1 MSPTPWLVAVTAV
14 AVVSDAM
21 LLPFYPQFFA
31 ERFGV
36 ADPSHIG
43 LYLAMS
49 CLVVLLALPV
59 WAHLAR
65 RLGTLRL
72 LIGTQVVAGALSLSC
87 AVVTSLP
94 MFWGLSL
101 AMLVAKASYLL
112 VYPYLMHLEPPGR
125 HAPLIGT
132 LSVVVHAGGIL
143 GAMIGGLVL
152 EHWQAAQVFRVMAV
166 SDALQVAVCLLLLRH
181 GRTPHA
187 VPASPPAA
195 GTNGAIL
202 RLGLVMLLFY
212 FSAHLARPFFARYW
226 ELASGLPG
234 EVLAGAVFAI
244 PGGVAV
250 ALLALDLLARRPAG
264 HAIVLPLG
272 IGLTGLLLQAS
283 GEVVALLA
291 GRLLFGWALFRVTVR
306 LEVRLFR
313 LSTPA
318 RYASDFSKIHVF
330 QGLGVLVA
338 SWGAGRLVDAFG
350 LASPFLVAALGFVLC
365 ALAHRLLL
373 AREET
378 TPQRFPDPASART

>member
-36 ADPSHIG
+36 SDPSHVG
-43 LYLAMS
+43 GYLAMS
-49 CLVVLLALPV
+49 CLVVMLALPG
-59 WAHLAR
+59 WARLAR
-65 RLGTLRL
+65 RVGTLRL

-94 MFWGLSL
+94 WFWGLSL

-112 VYPYLMHLEPPGR
+112 VYPYLMHFEPQDR
-125 HAPLIGT
+125 HASVIGT

-143 GAMIGGLVL
+143 GAVIGGLVL

-166 SDALQVAVCLLLLRH
+166 SDALQVAVCLLLLRR
-181 GRTPHA
+181 GRAPHA
-187 VPASPPAA
+187 APATSPAP
-195 GTNGAIL
+195 GTSGAIL

-212 FSAHLARPFFARYW
+212 FSATLARPFFAQYW
-226 ELASGLPG
+226 ELASGLSG

-250 ALLALDLLARRPAG
+250 VLLALDLLGRRPG
-264 HAIVLPLG
+264 GEAIVLPLA

-283 GEVVALLA
+283 GEVAAILA

-306 LEVRLFR
+306 LEVRIFR

-338 SWGAGRLVDAFG
+338 SWGAGHLVDAQG

-373 AREET
+373 ARAEAS
-378 TPQRFPDPASART
+378 PARPNEPLSART